1 MTVDDLDLALAPVIE
16 ALEVQNDLLTDVHE
30 LLSHISDVQAG
41 VILFL
46 GVIAGILLIYILLR
60 RF

>member
-16 ALEVQNDLLTDVHE
+16 ALEAQNDLLTDVHE
-30 LLSHISDVQAG
+30 LLAHISDVQAG

-46 GVIAGILLIYILLR
+46 GVIAGILLIYMLLR